1 MKRTILKLDNLTK
14 EYGKGDGKTIA
25 LNHITLDIDEGEFLV
40 VLGSSGS
47 GKSTLLNMIG
57 AMDLPTSGDVLFED
71 LSIVSMNK
79 KKRCEYRRN
88 HVGFIFQNF
97 NLITDLTAL
106 ENVLMTASF
115 SKNKDAK
122 AELIRVGLEDKLNSY
137 PKELSGG
144 QQQRVSIAR
153 ALVKDSKILLCDEP
167 TGALD
172 SESEKVILKLL
183 LDIKTKYHKTI
194 ILVTHK
200 QEISELAD
208 RVLIMKNGSII
219 EDKIN
224 EMPKTLE
231 EIIW

>member
-1 MKRTILKLDNLTK
+1 MVNKVSRQEIRVKKHNRIRNRFSGTAQRPRLSVFRSNNHIYAQVID
-14 EYGKGDGKTIA
+14 DAAGKT
-25 LNHITLDIDEGEFLV
+25 LV
-40 VLGSSGS
+40 SA
-47 GKSTLLNMIG
+47 ST
-57 AMDLPTSGDVLFED
+57 AE
-71 LSIVSMNK
+71 
-79 KKRCEYRRN
+79 
-88 HVGFIFQNF
+88 
-97 NLITDLTAL
+97 
-106 ENVLMTASF
+106 
-115 SKNKDAK
+115 KDAK
-122 AELIRVGLEDKLNSY
+122 AELINVGLEDKLNSY

>member
-1 MKRTILKLDNLTK
+1 MKKTILKLENLTK
-14 EYGKGDGKTIA
+14 EYGKGDAKTIA
-25 LNHITLDIDEGEFLV
+25 LNQVTLDLYEGEFLV

-57 AMDLPTSGDVLFED
+57 AMDLPTSGDVLFD
-71 LSIVSMNK
+71 GASIVSMNK

-88 HVGFIFQNF
+88 HIGFIFQNF

-122 AELIRVGLEDKLNSY
+122 ASLEAVGLKDKLYSY

-172 SESEKVILKLL
+172 SVSEKVILKLL
-183 LDIKTKYHKTI
+183 LECKNEYNKTI
-194 ILVTHK
+194 VLVTHK
-200 QEISELAD
+200 QEIAELAD
-208 RVLIMKNGSII
+208 RVVIMKNGQVI

-224 EMPKTLE
+224 ERPKTLE
-231 EIIW
+231 EIVW